1 MTVFTAEK
9 KERGS
14 IIAMMEAYGSI
25 NIRNGDDTDA
35 ATMCDEETA
44 LIGERMVSGG
54 YRSLKTTTTTKKK
67 KYTTLFLVLAFA
79 AATVA
84 FLSSSSGG
92 PPAPMAGMAAVGDEG
107 GAAPAAGPFNWAEWG
122 AKMKSYWA
130 EKKE

>member
-1 MTVFTAEK
+1 MTVLSAEK

-44 LIGERMVSGG
+44 LIGERAVSGG
-54 YRSLKTTTTTKKK
+54 YRSLKTKTTMKK

-92 PPAPMAGMAAVGDEG
+92 PAPMAGMAAVGDEG
-107 GAAPAAGPFNWAEWG
+107 GAPPAAGPFNWAEWG